1 VINAFL
7 WGAVAASTLLLGAFL
22 ALRYSIPKR
31 TLGLIMGF
39 GAGVLLSAVAYDLV
53 LEASHDATRQVIVSL
68 GLFSGAVVFFFGTRY
83 FHRLGRSSGDAT
95 SQKSSGSGL
104 AIILG
109 AALDGIPESIV
120 LGLTLI
126 GSGGVGITF
135 LLAILLSNLPEGI
148 AGTTDLL
155 ESGWTGAQILRVW
168 TIVVIASAVAAL
180 AGYAVFGVASPNI
193 VASVK
198 AFAGGAII
206 AMLADSMIPEAY
218 ENGGDFVGFVTTVGF
233 ATAFGLTLLEWI

>member
-7 WGAVAASTLLLGAFL
+7 WGAMAASTLLVGAFL

-53 LEASHDATRQVIVSL
+53 LEASHDASGQVIVSL

-83 FHRLGRSSGDAT
+83 FQRLGKSNGDAT
-95 SQKSSGSGL
+95 SQKPSASGL

-120 LGLTLI
+120 LGLTLT
-126 GSGGVGITF
+126 GGGGVGITF

-233 ATAFGLTLLEWI
+233 ATAFGLTLLEWV

>member
-7 WGAVAASTLLLGAFL
+7 WGALAASTLLVGAFL

-120 LGLTLI
+120 LGLTLV
-126 GSGGVGITF
+126 GGGGVGITF

-148 AGTTDLL
+148 AGTTDLR

>member
-7 WGAVAASTLLLGAFL
+7 WGALAASTLVLGAFL

-53 LEASHDATRQVIVSL
+53 LEASHDASGQVIVSL
-68 GLFSGAVVFFFGTRY
+68 GLFSGAVVFFGTRY
-83 FHRLGRSSGDAT
+83 FQRLGKSNGDAT
-95 SQKSSGSGL
+95 NQKTSSSGL

-126 GSGGVGITF
+126 GGGGVGVTF

-155 ESGWTGAQILRVW
+155 ESGWPGARILRVW
-168 TIVVIASAVAAL
+168 MIVVIASALAAL
-180 AGYAVFGVASPNI
+180 AGYAVFDVAPPNVI
-193 VASVK
+193 ASVK

-218 ENGGDFVGFVTTVGF
+218 ENGGDLVGFVTTVGF

>member
-1 VINAFL
+1 M
-7 WGAVAASTLLLGAFL
+7 GAFL
-22 ALRYSIPKR
+22 ALRYFIPKR

-53 LEASHDATRQVIVSL
+53 LEASHDATRQVIVSI

-83 FHRLGRSSGDAT
+83 FQRLGKSNGDAT
-95 SQKSSGSGL
+95 SQKPSSSGL
-104 AIILG
+104 AIMLG

-126 GSGGVGITF
+126 GSGGVGTTF

-148 AGTTDLL
+148 AGTTDLR

-180 AGYAVFGVASPNI
+180 AGYALFGAAPPNTI
-193 VASVK
+193 AIVK

-218 ENGGDFVGFVTTVGF
+218 ENGGDLVGFVTTVGF

>member
-1 VINAFL
+1 
-7 WGAVAASTLLLGAFL
+7 
-22 ALRYSIPKR
+22 
-31 TLGLIMGF
+31 
-39 GAGVLLSAVAYDLV
+39 
-53 LEASHDATRQVIVSL
+53 VIVTL

-83 FHRLGRSSGDAT
+83 FQQSSRLDGDST
-95 SQKSSGSGL
+95 SQKSSASGL

-126 GSGGVGITF
+126 GGEGVGVTF

-155 ESGWTGAQILRVW
+155 ESGWTGAHILRVW
-168 TIVVIASAVAAL
+168 TIVVIASALAAL
-180 AGYAVFGVASPNI
+180 AGYAVFGAAPPNI
-193 VASVK
+193 IATVK

-218 ENGGDFVGFVTTVGF
+218 ENGGDLVGFVTTVGF